1 MIVRTGHLGGL
12 VRSGIFQHSIHV
24 RMQDQQIRDK
34 TAGQMSLNQL
44 LIVVNGGADPK
55 AANQPK
61 ASPFVFQSGISIKT
75 FARA

>member
-1 MIVRTGHLGGL
+1 
-12 VRSGIFQHSIHV
+12 
-24 RMQDQQIRDK
+24 MQDQQIRDK

-55 AANQPK
+55 SANQPK
-61 ASPFVFQSGISIKT
+61 ASPFVFQSDSSIKT